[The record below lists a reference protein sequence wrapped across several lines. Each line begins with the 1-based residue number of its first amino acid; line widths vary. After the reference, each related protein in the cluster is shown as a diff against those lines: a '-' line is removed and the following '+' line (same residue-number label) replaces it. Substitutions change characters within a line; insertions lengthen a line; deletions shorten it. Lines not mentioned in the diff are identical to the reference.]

1 MKKILITLLMAMPL
15 LAAAQDNTWER
26 IETTP
31 AGSTNPDAKYLV
43 ENAVPMVDGKV
54 CWKTTI
60 NAPGKS
66 AQQVYDILLAQL
78 NKMVNEEN
86 QLMERS
92 KVAIQDQATH
102 QLGATFHEWLVFK
115 NTALFN
121 TGDIGNSMYDYDDK
135 GMTPTPS
142 DSLKVHMANTAS
154 PIIYLHH
161 GMTNFAYHYCME
173 IQVEYGSSGDSIC
186 IGCNV
191 VDTVRLPVFSRFV
204 FVIQGR
210 QLHGPGV
217 VVHLDKVFETSAEV
231 ADIDRAARISLD
243 ICSHIRIMEGTGK

>member
-115 NTALFN
+115 NTALSLDRTVLNFQLIVKCSDGKADVQM
-121 TGDIGNSMYDYDDK
+121 TRVSYDYELERDPIHYTAEEWISDK
-135 GMTPTPS
+135 YAVNKKRTKL
-142 DSLKVHMANTAS
+142 LK
-154 PIIYLHH
+154 L
-161 GMTNFAYHYCME
+161 
-173 IQVEYGSSGDSIC
+173 
-186 IGCNV
+186 
-191 VDTVRLPVFSRFV
+191 
-204 FVIQGR
+204 
-210 QLHGPGV
+210 
-217 VVHLDKVFETSAEV
+217 SAKFRRKT
-231 ADIDRAARISLD
+231 IDRKDFIFNKFTALLN
-243 ICSHIRIMEGTGK
+243 EK

>member
-43 ENAVPMVDGKV
+43 ENAVPMVDGRV

-86 QLMERS
+86 QHMERS

-115 NTALFN
+115 NTALSLDRTVLNFQLIVECSDGKADVQM
-121 TGDIGNSMYDYDDK
+121 TRVSYDYELERDPIHYTAEEWISDK
-135 GMTPTPS
+135 YAVNKKRTKL
-142 DSLKVHMANTAS
+142 LK
-154 PIIYLHH
+154 L
-161 GMTNFAYHYCME
+161 
-173 IQVEYGSSGDSIC
+173 
-186 IGCNV
+186 
-191 VDTVRLPVFSRFV
+191 
-204 FVIQGR
+204 
-210 QLHGPGV
+210 
-217 VVHLDKVFETSAEV
+217 SAKFRRKT
-231 ADIDRAARISLD
+231 IDRKDFIFNKFTALLN
-243 ICSHIRIMEGTGK
+243 EK